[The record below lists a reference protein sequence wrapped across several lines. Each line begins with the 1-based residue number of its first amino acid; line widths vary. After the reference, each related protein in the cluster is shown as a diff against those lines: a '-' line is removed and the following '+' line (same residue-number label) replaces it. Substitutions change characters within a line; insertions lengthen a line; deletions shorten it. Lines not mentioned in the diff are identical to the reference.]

1 MPSFREILR
10 FMRFL
15 PYFFIYIKNPI
26 TYILAF
32 FSNKS
37 QNAYFYNGLIVPIDS
52 RFSFGYI
59 NAIFF
64 QKIYGQTQANW
75 QTIVDI
81 GANRG
86 YFSLFA
92 AQNLPNARI
101 YAIEP
106 FATTFQILSK
116 NIHANHF
123 ESRIEPLSFAVSL
136 ENGHSPFYI
145 GEDLL
150 DNSLLKIVSDKPDTV
165 LVETRSLV
173 SFMDSYSM
181 THIDML
187 KMNCEGSEYDILMN
201 TPQTYLQRIH
211 HIRLEYHT
219 PKPELTIDVLKAYLE
234 NQGFRCVRLKRYHVL
249 HGIVWFERTV

>member
-1 MPSFREILR
+1 MLSSRDIVR
-10 FMRFL
+10 FIRFI
-15 PYFFIYIKNPI
+15 PYFFLNIKNPI
-26 TYILAF
+26 AYILAF
-32 FSNKS
+32 VRDKK

-52 RFSFGYI
+52 RFSFRYI

-64 QKIYGQTQANW
+64 QKIYGLTEANW

-92 AQNLPNARI
+92 AQNSPNVRI

-106 FATTFQILSK
+106 FATTFQILRK
-116 NIHANHF
+116 NIRANHF
-123 ESRIEPLSFAVSL
+123 ESRIEPLSFALSS
-136 ENGHSPFYI
+136 ENGHSPFYL

-165 LVETRSLV
+165 LVETRSLA
-173 SFMDSYSM
+173 SFMDSFDLI
-181 THIDML
+181 HIDML

-201 TPQTYLQRIH
+201 APQTYLQRIQR
-211 HIRLEYHT
+211 IRLEYHT
-219 PKPELTIDVLKAYLE
+219 PKPELTIDVLKLHLE
-234 NQGFRCVRLKRYHVL
+234 NQGFRCVRLKRYHTL
-249 HGIVWFERTV
+249 HGIAWFEKAV